1 MTKTEYN
8 SILITKLEQASSSI
22 ETFPGF
28 SPGNMMPTVM
38 MDELSQ
44 SSLTNGQQQ
53 PLVEEL
59 EYLSHQV
66 DSQDFQARHDQ
77 FLLIL
82 DSFNSEV
89 E

>member
-1 MTKTEYN
+1 MTKSEYH
-8 SILITKLEQASSSI
+8 SILIAKLEQSSSGI

-38 MDELSQ
+38 MDELSH
-44 SSLTNGQQQ
+44 SSLTTGQHQ

-59 EYLSHQV
+59 EYLSHQD

-77 FLLIL
+77 FLVTL
-82 DSFNSEV
+82 DTFNSEV